1 MQVCDICSRSIKK
14 KPNYIS
20 LQSLVY
26 CNSRAKEHHI
36 KLVGG
41 RLKTRHE
48 WM

>member
-1 MQVCDICSRSIKK
+1 MQVCDIFSTNMKK
-14 KPNYIS
+14 NNYIS

-26 CNSRAKEHHI
+26 CNSRAEEHQI